1 MNYPGLFFDVA
12 PLGGG
17 IGVIAGVVFL
27 LICLAAAYIAFRLL
41 KKSVKMAF
49 RLIIVGVIILIAIAG
64 SVSFWWLGT
73 SKSPRPVPPRSNQ
86 SR

>member
-1 MNYPGLFFDVA
+1 MINFGVFLDAA

-27 LICLAAAYIAFRLL
+27 LICLAAAYIAFRVL

-49 RLIIVGVIILIAIAG
+49 RLIIVGIIILIAIAG
-64 SVSFWWLGT
+64 SASFWWLGT
-73 SKSPRPVPPRSNQ
+73 SKSPRPVPPRTNQ
-86 SR
+86 TR

>member
-1 MNYPGLFFDVA
+1 MNYPGLFFDAA

-49 RLIIVGVIILIAIAG
+49 RLVIVGVIILIAIAG

-73 SKSPRPVPPRSNQ
+73 GSSPRPGPPRAVQ
-86 SR
+86 PK